1 MKLEQALNQLK
12 NRPEFGIPD
21 PEFVL
26 RTRQMLMARL
36 QELPAVNKVTHVGL
50 ISRVS
55 LIVQLL
61 VPPKFAYGMAAFV
74 VFAVSAGAAIAA
86 RTALPGQSLYSTKIA
101 LEQTH
106 VRFVSNPSERAK
118 VQMEFA
124 GRRLEEARS
133 ASPEQESKTLKRFSK
148 EVKQA
153 KNTLKEAADPL
164 QVEAAAAEL
173 SKKAREYQE
182 ELLKA
187 KSTKSERSVDVAAYE
202 EAADALKEVTGEG
215 CETTEDCAQKSQN

>member
-1 MKLEQALNQLK
+1 MTDKELIQQLK
-12 NRPEFGIPD
+12 AAKGAYHKQFAPATEAIEKSRA
-21 PEFVL
+21 
-26 RTRQMLMARL
+26 RLMA
-36 QELPAVNKVTHVGL
+36 
-50 ISRVS
+50 I
-55 LIVQLL
+55 IVQDGAQPARPLSFVQRFSINWGYFVPPQLGYAMGLL
-61 VPPKFAYGMAAFV
+61 VIVAGFATF
-74 VFAVSAGAAIAA
+74 SAYAHE
-86 RTALPGQSLYSTKIA
+86 ALPGQSLYSTKIA

-182 ELLKA
+182 ELF
-187 KSTKSERSVDVAAYE
+187 KSKSIKSQRNVDVAAYE
-202 EAADALKEVTGEG
+202 EAADALKEVTGENG
-215 CETTEDCAQKSQN
+215 VE

>member
-1 MKLEQALNQLK
+1 MISKGYNELVRQLK
-12 NRPEFGIPD
+12 RVPKSQQWKNSLDIETRERMRARVMAYVMEHGGQPARKLSLGERLKVNINF
-21 PEFVL
+21 L
-26 RTRQMLMARL
+26 RYIT
-36 QELPAVNKVTHVGL
+36 
-50 ISRVS
+50 
-55 LIVQLL
+55 
-61 VPPKFAYGMAAFV
+61 PPSFAYGMAAFV
-74 VFAVSAGAAIAA
+74 VFVASAGAAIAA
-86 RTALPGQSLYSTKIA
+86 RNALPGQSLYSAKIA

-164 QVEAAAAEL
+164 QVEAATAEL

-182 ELLKA
+182 ELLKS
-187 KSTKSERSVDVAAYE
+187 KNTKSERSVDVAAYE
-202 EAADALKEVTGEG
+202 EATNALKEVTGEKTA
-215 CETTEDCAQKSQN
+215 E